1 MGNLF
6 SIERALRHIDAETDI
21 TSDPARITSADR
33 LVLPGVGAF
42 GNGME
47 ELTKRGI
54 DEALRG
60 FVSTGRP
67 LFGICLGMQL
77 MLSEGHEFGLHRG
90 LDLIRGAVVRFQDPV
105 DGEGSY
111 KIPQIGWNGITLPAK
126 NGTPTGCRSDWKGT
140 VLQDVQPGSFF
151 YFVHSF
157 VTVPEDRVHVLAET
171 DYGRDRFCS
180 VLIRE
185 NVSGSQF
192 HPERSGEAGLQM
204 LRTFMTL

>member
-6 SIERALRHIDAETDI
+6 SIERALRHIDAETEV
-21 TSDPARITSADR
+21 TSDPARIASADR
-33 LVLPGVGAF
+33 LILPGVGAF

-47 ELTKRGI
+47 ELRRRGI
-54 DEALRG
+54 ADAIG
-60 FVSTGRP
+60 AFVATGRP
-67 LFGICLGMQL
+67 IFGICLGMQL

-90 LDLIRGAVVRFQDPV
+90 LDLIRGTVVRFRDP
-105 DGEGSY
+105 DPGEFSY

-126 NGTPTGCRSDWKGT
+126 NGAANGCRSDWKGT
-140 VLQDVQPGSFF
+140 ILQDVQPGGYF
-151 YFVHSF
+151 YFVHSY
-157 VTVPEDRVHVLAET
+157 VTVPESREHVLAET

-180 VLIRE
+180 VIVRD

-192 HPERSGEAGLQM
+192 HPERSGETGLKM

>member
-6 SIERALRHIDAETDI
+6 SIERALRHIDAEPDI
-21 TSDPARITSADR
+21 TDDPARIAAADR
-33 LVLPGVGAF
+33 LILPGVGAF

-54 DEALRG
+54 DEAIRR
-60 FVSTGRP
+60 FVATGRP

-90 LDLIRGAVVRFQDPV
+90 LGLIPGTVVRFRDPV
-105 DGEGSY
+105 DGEGAY
-111 KIPQIGWNGITLPAK
+111 KIPQIGWNGIAMPEK
-126 NGTPTGCRSDWKGT
+126 NGDSNGCRSDWTGT
-140 VLQDVQPGSFF
+140 VLQDVEPGSFF
-151 YFVHSF
+151 FFVHSF
-157 VTVPEDRVHVLAET
+157 VAVPESREHVLAET

-180 VLIRE
+180 ALIRE

-192 HPERSGEAGLQM
+192 HPERSGEAGLRM
-204 LRTFMTL
+204 LRTFMAL

>member
-6 SIERALRHIDAETDI
+6 SIERALRHIDAATDI
-21 TSDPARITSADR
+21 TSDPARIASADR

-60 FVSTGRP
+60 FVATGRP

-90 LDLIRGAVVRFQDPV
+90 LDLIRGAVVRFRDPV

-126 NGTPTGCRSDWKGT
+126 NGASTGCRSDWKGT
-140 VLQDVQPGSFF
+140 VLQDLQPGSFF

-157 VTVPEDRVHVLAET
+157 VTVPEDRGHVLAET